1 LHPKRRLFEP
11 PCETVRQGE
20 HATAQ
25 RLAVQ
30 MPQAALV
37 EIERRAMIEAGVD
50 AKEKILAEAR
60 HKLAVIDDTVEKKR
74 EMLSKVD

>member
-1 LHPKRRLFEP
+1 
-11 PCETVRQGE
+11 VRQGE